1 VCLNR
6 LNAALDEWHSETGLK
21 WRNRMKIIKYFTVA
35 AFIISNACAVNAA
48 DKTEKLSKSE
58 LEKVL
63 INHTYPLGGKTL
75 KKSKGAMYFTDNG
88 KLEIVWEGAKGKGK
102 WKADN
107 KSRFCY
113 TQSLWGG
120 RECITLLRNNEDGG
134 FVHIFDGKK
143 RMLVEGAIEKGR
155 KL

>member
-1 VCLNR
+1 
-6 LNAALDEWHSETGLK
+6 
-21 WRNRMKIIKYFTVA
+21 MKVIKYLTVA
-35 AFIISNACAVNAA
+35 AFIVSNAYALNAA

-63 INHTYPLGGKTL
+63 INHTYPLGGNTL
-75 KKSKGAMYFTDNG
+75 KKSKGAMYFSADGTF
-88 KLEIVWEGAKGKGK
+88 EIVWEGAKGKGK

-120 RECITLLRNNEDGG
+120 KECITLLRNNEEGG
-134 FVHIFDGKK
+134 FVHVFDGEK
-143 RMLVEGAIEKGR
+143 RMLEDGAIEKGR